1 MASRLHASYVS
12 IFQRF
17 CDVVAIYLALYAVC
31 IIHNLPLNNYI
42 FHAFL
47 GMVCIFQLIGGLTD
61 FYRSWRGVGL
71 EYELISCLKNTTLS
85 VIVVTSIAIFFVSLS
100 WLLVLQFF
108 ISLVILM
115 SIFRILIRVIY
126 SVFFKLFDTNNDVI
140 VVGDSIKAKKL
151 FADLSASK
159 WTGYRPIGLYS
170 FKQAYS
176 STEFQGNI
184 TDITEKIKKS
194 NVRKVYI
201 VMDKY
206 NLQQVDNLLN
216 VLSDTTCSTV
226 VVPDLFNINLLYTR
240 IEDINGT
247 PVIPLFDSR
256 INGINDLLKRF
267 EDILVAS
274 IILFF
279 IAPILLVI
287 AIAIKL
293 NSKGPV
299 FFKQLR
305 YGLNGKPIL
314 VYKFRTMT
322 VMENGAEVKQ
332 AVKNDPRVTS
342 VGRFLRKT
350 SLDELPQFF
359 NVIIGNMS
367 VVGPRPHAIAH
378 NEEYRSLISGYM
390 LRHKVKPGITGLA
403 QIKGWRGE
411 TDTLDKMEKRIECD
425 LEYIRKWSLWLDLKI
440 IFLTIFHGFIHK
452 AAY

>member
-17 CDVVAIYLALYAVC
+17 CDVVAIYLALYTVC
-31 IIHNLPLNNYI
+31 IINNLALNNYI
-42 FHAFL
+42 LHAFL
-47 GMVCIFQLIGGLTD
+47 GVVCVFQLFGGLTD

-71 EYELISCLKNTTLS
+71 LYELISCLKNTTLS
-85 VIVVTSIAIFFVSLS
+85 VVVVAVVAIFFVPVSL
-100 WLLVLQFF
+100 LVVLQFL
-108 ISLVILM
+108 ISLIVLM
-115 SIFRILIRVIY
+115 SAFRILIRLAY
-126 SVFFKLFDTNNDVI
+126 SIFFKLFDTNNDVI
-140 VVGDSIKAKKL
+140 VVGDSLKAQKL
-151 FADLSASK
+151 FADLSASM
-159 WTGYRPIGLYS
+159 WIGYSPVGLYS
-170 FKQAYS
+170 FKKTYNHNK
-176 STEFQGNI
+176 FQGNI
-184 TDITEKIKKS
+184 ADIVEKIKNS
-194 NVRKVYI
+194 NIRKVYI
-201 VMDKY
+201 VMDKS
-206 NLQQVDNLLN
+206 NIQQVDELLN
-216 VLSDTTCSTV
+216 VLADTTCSTV
-226 VVPDLFNINLLYTR
+226 VVPDLFDINLLYTR

-256 INGINDLLKRF
+256 INGVNNLLKRI
-267 EDILVAS
+267 EDIFVGS
-274 IILFF
+274 TILIL
-279 IAPILLVI
+279 IAPLLI
-287 AIAIKL
+287 IISIAIKF

-322 VMENGAEVKQ
+322 VMENGTEVKQ

-342 VGRFLRKT
+342 VGRFLRRT

-367 VVGPRPHAIAH
+367 VVGPRPHAVAH
-378 NEEYRSLISGYM
+378 NEEYRPLITGYM

-425 LEYIRKWSLWLDLKI
+425 LEYIRKWSLWLDFKI
-440 IFLTIFHGFIHK
+440 IFLTVFHGFIHK
-452 AAY
+452 SAY